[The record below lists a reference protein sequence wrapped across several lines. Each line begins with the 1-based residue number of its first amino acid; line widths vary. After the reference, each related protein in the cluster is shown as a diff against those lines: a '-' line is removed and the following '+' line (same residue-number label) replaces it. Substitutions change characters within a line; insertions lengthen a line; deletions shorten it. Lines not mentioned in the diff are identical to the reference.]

1 MTDEQTS
8 NEMNWLPDA
17 AELEA
22 AVARGEM
29 TREQAAEQLQQAQ
42 RRHVAETG
50 PDDDTDAAGL
60 ITESGFGSGQGMAS
74 HSGKSGKRD
83 T

>member
-1 MTDEQTS
+1 MTDEQS
-8 NEMNWLPDA
+8 NDGTNWLPDA

-50 PDDDTDAAGL
+50 PDEDTDAAGL
-60 ITESGFGSGQGMAS
+60 ITEGGFGSGQGMAS
-74 HSGKSGKRD
+74 HSGKRG